1 MLLTTESKRALR
13 RLRGEKNISCE
24 DIANATGLHGN
35 TIRKIIKNPNGEE
48 VKNKTYT
55 KLMNYIAKNY

>member
-13 RLRGEKNISCE
+13 RLRGEQNITCE

-35 TIRKIIKNPNGEE
+35 TVRKIIKNPDGEE
-48 VKNKTYT
+48 VKNKTYV
-55 KLMNYIAKNY
+55 KIMDYISKNY